1 MKTSKHGQW
10 VSEMVKQIIKGKT
23 CKIAIDIP
31 AYWDQNTKGV
41 LEQLMHYCL
50 DEDKQREVIEAL
62 NNLVMMENKLIES
75 LKAIDEHSSE
85 FEKKAREF
93 IGMNLNHGFRL
104 GSNYPLADAARLDMM
119 DQMQEYQRLVTELP
133 TEKVTWVL
141 IFYGFYLGRLAYET
155 GFMLGTF
162 ISKERVEE
170 YKNELEQAMG
180 YVG

>member
-1 MKTSKHGQW
+1 MGIGEMS
-10 VSEMVKQIIKGKT
+10 MVKQIIKGKT

-41 LEQLMHYCL
+41 IEQLMRYCL
-50 DEDKQREVIEAL
+50 DEDKQREVIDML
-62 NNLVMMENKLIES
+62 NSLVTMENKLIES
-75 LKAIDEHSSE
+75 LKGVNQYSAN
-85 FEKKAREF
+85 FEKQAREF

-104 GSNYPLADAARLDMM
+104 GSNYRLTDNARLDMI
-119 DQMQEYQRLVTELP
+119 DQVQEYQKLVARLP
-133 TEKVTWVL
+133 TDNVMWVL

-155 GFMLGTF
+155 GFMLGTY

-170 YKNELEQAMG
+170 YRKELEQEMG